1 MIDPQL
7 TTRAEALGMA
17 MQEFMRAYNAIDG
30 DEILA
35 LRGALNEVRSLI
47 HTDAAITGRAQ

>member
-1 MIDPQL
+1 VIDPQL